1 MILRSFIIMLKKA
14 LSSRYKTIN
23 DLLGL
28 NYYFDPEKDR
38 EYIQEKKEYAQSLLS
53 NIEKILK

>member
-1 MILRSFIIMLKKA
+1 MLKKA